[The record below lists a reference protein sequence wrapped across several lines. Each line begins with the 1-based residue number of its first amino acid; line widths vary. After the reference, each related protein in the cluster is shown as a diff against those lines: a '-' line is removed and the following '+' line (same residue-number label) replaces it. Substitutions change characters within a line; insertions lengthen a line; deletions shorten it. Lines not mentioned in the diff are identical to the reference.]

1 MKKGIFGF
9 SVRDIAEIAILV
21 ALAVICD
28 KFLKIPLGPTGGS
41 INASMIL
48 LFIIALR
55 HGWFKTLIS
64 GGVVFGLITC
74 LTDGYGF
81 YTYPFEYLVPFGSI
95 CLISLFTVISDK
107 QKSLLTRILVFV
119 GVSSLILVIRFFFN
133 SLDSVIWWDYT
144 WSAAFV
150 YNLSYVFI
158 SGAICIAATSLL
170 FPLIDKINN
179 IYKSDYLKALTATK
193 IN

>member
-1 MKKGIFGF
+1 MKKAIFGF
-9 SVRDIAEIAILV
+9 SLRDIAEIAILV

-64 GGVVFGLITC
+64 GGVVFGFITC

-81 YTYPFEYLVPFGSI
+81 YTYPFEYLIPFGSV
-95 CLISLFTVISDK
+95 CLVSLFKIVSDK
-107 QKSLLTRILVFV
+107 QKPMFKRILVFS
-119 GVSSLILVIRFFFN
+119 GMSLLVLVIRFFFN
-133 SLDSVIWWDYT
+133 SLDSVIWWEYT
-144 WSAAFV
+144 WEAAFI
-150 YNLSYVFI
+150 YNASYVFI
-158 SGAICIAATSLL
+158 SGVISIVVTCLL
-170 FPLIDKINN
+170 FPLIDKINSM
-179 IYKSDYLKALTATK
+179 YKTIYLKSL
-193 IN
+193 

>member
-1 MKKGIFGF
+1 
-9 SVRDIAEIAILV
+9 
-21 ALAVICD
+21 
-28 KFLKIPLGPTGGS
+28 
-41 INASMIL
+41 
-48 LFIIALR
+48 
-55 HGWFKTLIS
+55 
-64 GGVVFGLITC
+64 
-74 LTDGYGF
+74 
-81 YTYPFEYLVPFGSI
+81 
-95 CLISLFTVISDK
+95 
-107 QKSLLTRILVFV
+107 LLTRILVFV

-133 SLDSVIWWDYT
+133 SLDSVIWWEYT
-144 WSAAFV
+144 WEAAFV